1 MCRLTNVVIDAG
13 RIRSIVAASSRVPKN
28 ARLIDGKK
36 KFLIPGLWDAH
47 VHLTK
52 TGALS
57 LPLFVANG
65 VTGVR
70 DMGSDL
76 AEVAAWRA
84 QIDRGERIGPRIKT
98 SGQILESSANVERM
112 KREGTVEPVDR
123 IRLGIATPDEARAA

>member
-1 MCRLTNVVIDAG
+1 MLVACAASAQAVVITDVTVINPRPRNVQAHRSVLIDAG
-13 RIRSIVAASSRVPKN
+13 RIRSIVAASSRAPKD
-28 ARLIDGKK
+28 ARLIDGRK

-76 AEVAAWRA
+76 AEVAEWRA
-84 QIDRGERIGPRIKT
+84 QIERGERIGPRIKT
-98 SGQILESSANVERM
+98 SGQILESSAMSSV
-112 KREGTVEPVDR
+112 
-123 IRLGIATPDEARAA
+123 